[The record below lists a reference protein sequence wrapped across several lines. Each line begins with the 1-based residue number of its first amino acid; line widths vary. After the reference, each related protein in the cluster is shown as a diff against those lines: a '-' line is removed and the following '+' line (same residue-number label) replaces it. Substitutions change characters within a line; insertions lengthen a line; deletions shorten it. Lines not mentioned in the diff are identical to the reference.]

1 MLGIILC
8 GGESSRMKSDKGL
21 LTFNGKTWAENA
33 FATLASL
40 KIIVNIS
47 VNEQQFIPYAKVF
60 SQDLLIV
67 DSDLVEIKGPLLGV
81 LSSHIRNEDEDLFIL
96 ATDNLFM
103 DSNILNELVD
113 SYKKNKQHEVFVFT
127 NATEPEPLCG
137 IYTHKGLKKI
147 MALYK
152 NDTLFKHSM
161 KYILSQLNVCFLPIK
176 DEYKKGFINFNT
188 ENDLLLL

>member
-21 LTFNGKTWAENA
+21 LTYNAKTWAETA
-33 FATLASL
+33 FETLDSL
-40 KIIVNIS
+40 QIPINIS
-47 VNEQQFIPYAKVF
+47 VNEQQVMAYAKVF

-67 DSDLVEIKGPLLGV
+67 DSGLIQIKGPLLGV
-81 LSSHIRNEDEDLFIL
+81 LSSHIKNEEEDLFIL
-96 ATDNLFM
+96 ATDNFLM
-103 DSNILNELVD
+103 DSNILNELVEL
-113 SYKKNKQHEVFVFT
+113 YKKNKQHEVFIFT

-147 MALYK
+147 MSLYK
-152 NDTLFKHSM
+152 NDNLLKHSM
-161 KYILSQLNVCFLPIK
+161 KYVLSQLNVCFVPIK
-176 DEYKKGFINFNT
+176 DEYKRGFTNFNT

>member
-21 LTFNGKTWAENA
+21 LTYNAKTWAEMA
-33 FATLASL
+33 FETLSSL
-40 KIIVNIS
+40 QIPINIS
-47 VNEQQFIPYAKVF
+47 VNEQQFVQYAKVF

-67 DSDLVEIKGPLLGV
+67 DSDLVKIKGPLLGV
-81 LSSHIRNEDEDLFIL
+81 LSSHIKNEEEDLFIL
-96 ATDNLFM
+96 ATDTLFM
-103 DSNILNELVD
+103 DSNILKELVEL
-113 SYKKNKQHEVFVFT
+113 YKKDNEHEVFIFT

-147 MALYK
+147 MALYT
-152 NDTLFKHSM
+152 NHNLLKHSM
-161 KYILSQLNVCFLPIK
+161 KYILSQLNACFVPIK
-176 DEYKKGFINFNT
+176 DEYKKGFTNFNT